1 MSAETLAGASK
12 SRMKDLKWIR
22 QHLFSSQ
29 LPRLFSQAH
38 RAFPFDGRIQ
48 SFAGWTILRRGH
60 KKCLLILRRTKVY
73 IFLPPLFSSCSSFPG
88 VQLAAPLLFFLLILL
103 FLALLSPDPDPPPP
117 RQCEANKKEQ
127 DSTHPWHHT
136 LEEEI

>member
-1 MSAETLAGASK
+1 M
-12 SRMKDLKWIR
+12 
-22 QHLFSSQ
+22 
-29 LPRLFSQAH
+29 
-38 RAFPFDGRIQ
+38 
-48 SFAGWTILRRGH
+48 
-60 KKCLLILRRTKVY
+60 Y

-117 RQCEANKKEQ
+117 QQCEANKKEQ

>member
-1 MSAETLAGASK
+1 MDDSEEGPQKVPPYIEGNQGVYFSA
-12 SRMKDLKWIR
+12 
-22 QHLFSSQ
+22 
-29 LPRLFSQAH
+29 
-38 RAFPFDGRIQ
+38 
-48 SFAGWTILRRGH
+48 
-60 KKCLLILRRTKVY
+60 
-73 IFLPPLFSSCSSFPG
+73 PLFSSCCSFPG

-117 RQCEANKKEQ
+117 QQCEANKKEQ